1 MRGRTIGR
9 YRILGELGRGG
20 MGVVYR
26 AEDPDLRREV
36 ALKALPV
43 ELAGDPRRVA
53 RLRREARSLAAT
65 SHPCIVTLYGIEEHE
80 GRLYLAMELVA
91 GASLAEVIPPRG
103 MELPRL
109 LRLAIPLADA
119 VSAAHEK
126 GLVHR
131 DLKPSNI
138 MVTPEGRVKVLDFG
152 LAAVH
157 QGAEDAAL
165 SRLST
170 EDGTAP
176 GAVLGTPAY
185 MAPEQIRGE
194 AADRRSDIFAL
205 GVVLYQMTTG
215 RHPFHR
221 EEASPAELS
230 SAILRDQPPRLTEA
244 RPELPRQLARVVESC
259 LEKDPEHRLQ
269 SAKDLRNQLEKLE
282 EELAEERAPPPV
294 RRERPTSQ
302 RRLALAGGAVLV
314 LLVAGLALLADRTM
328 SPKTP
333 APRAAYVGVDSFR
346 GFSGDIG
353 PEYYRSGMLE
363 TFRER
368 LAGLE
373 SVWLV
378 PPAGDPLPELLVEAD
393 LRRHHE
399 VLALTFR
406 IRNAA
411 TSATVGGESLEGTA
425 RAPFELLDR
434 AGESVATLLGSTLEM
449 PVRYRAQ
456 RPPTRDQTAF
466 DLYLR
471 ARAALDPPGMA
482 EPEQGLEL
490 VRRAV
495 ELDPGFAAAHA
506 LEGELLLRQF
516 QESRDE
522 AELER
527 AAGACRSGVSAAPE
541 LPAAHLCLARAQRE
555 LGSLMEAVPSY
566 LRVIELAPG
575 SPDAYKE
582 LRQVYHQ
589 LGLPEAAER
598 SWRRVIDKHPGH
610 WAGYLFLGLFFFESN
625 RYPEAVE
632 QYTAALALAPN
643 HAGGHMLLGNAHLLL
658 GRHEEARSAYQ
669 RSLAIRPSSGA
680 YSNIGNVYMGL
691 RRFPQAIEAFEQAA
705 ELAELP
711 KERCPV
717 HANLARAHYWAPGR
731 RGDARAAFEIAAR
744 SCRESIETHGDWAGG
759 WQWLAYSLAA
769 LRDRD
774 ESLAA
779 LDKAQS
785 LAPGRAHTLEF
796 AARVYN
802 LLGERERALDVLDLA
817 VREGYSLA
825 ELRSNVEFDDLRED
839 ARFRSLL
846 GEAPRGSPGSRSTTE
861 GERR

>member
-20 MGVVYR
+20 MGVVYQ
-26 AEDPDLRREV
+26 AEDPELRREV
-36 ALKALPV
+36 ALKALPL
-43 ELAGDPRRVA
+43 ELAGDPRRIA
-53 RLRREARSLAAT
+53 RLRREARSLAAL
-65 SHPCIVTLYGIEEHE
+65 SHPSIVTIFGIEEHE
-80 GRLYLAMELVA
+80 GRHYLAMELVP
-91 GASLAEVIPPRG
+91 GGSLAEAIPARG
-103 MELPRL
+103 MDVPRL

-165 SRLST
+165 SQLST
-170 EDGTAP
+170 EEGTAP

-185 MAPEQIRGE
+185 MAPEQIRGD
-194 AADRRSDIFAL
+194 AVDQRCDLFAL
-205 GVVLYQMTTG
+205 GIVLYQMATG
-215 RHPFHR
+215 RHPFHHG
-221 EEASPAELS
+221 EASPAELS
-230 SAILRDQPPRLTEA
+230 SAILRDQPPRLTEV
-244 RPELPRQLARVVESC
+244 RSELPRQMERVVESC
-259 LEKDPEHRLQ
+259 LEKDPERRLQ
-269 SAKDLRNQLEKLE
+269 SAKDLRNQLERLE
-282 EELAEERAPPPV
+282 EEVHEGTAAPPV
-294 RRERPTSQ
+294 RRERPTSR

-314 LLVAGLALLADRTM
+314 LLVAGLLLLAERTM
-328 SPKTP
+328 SPNSP
-333 APRAAYVGVDSFR
+333 APGAAYVAVDSFR
-346 GFSGDIG
+346 GLSGDVG
-353 PEYYRSGMLE
+353 PEYYRSGILE
-363 TFRER
+363 AFRER

-373 SVWLV
+373 GVWLV
-378 PPAGDPLPELLVEAD
+378 PPAGDPSPDLLVEAD
-393 LRRHHE
+393 IRRHHE

-406 IRNAA
+406 IRNPT

-425 RAPFELLDR
+425 RVPFELLDR
-434 AGESVATLLGSTLEM
+434 AGESVATLLGSVLDI

-456 RPPTRDQTAF
+456 RPPTRDQAAL
-466 DLYLR
+466 DRYLR
-471 ARAALDPPGMA
+471 ARAALEAPGMA
-482 EPEQGLEL
+482 EPEHGLAL

-516 QESRDE
+516 LESRDE

-527 AAGACRSGVSAAPE
+527 AAGACRSAVAAVPE
-541 LPAAHLCLARAQRE
+541 LPAAHLCLARAQRG
-555 LGSLMEAVPSY
+555 LARLMEAVPSY

-575 SPDAYKE
+575 SPDAYEE
-582 LRQVYHQ
+582 LRQVYLQ

-598 SWRRVIDKHPGH
+598 SWRRVIEGHPGH
-610 WAGYLFLGLFFFESN
+610 WAGHAYLGSFFSDSN
-625 RYPEAVE
+625 RYLEAIE

-643 HAGGHMLLGNAHLLL
+643 NAFVHRLLGNAHLLL

-669 RSLAIRPSSGA
+669 RSLAIRPSAAA
-680 YSNIGNVYMGL
+680 YSNIGNVYMEL
-691 RRFPQAIEAFEQAA
+691 RRFPEAIEAFEQAA

-711 KERCPV
+711 EDRCPV
-717 HANLARAHYWAPGR
+717 QANLARAYSWASGR
-731 RGDARAAFEIAAR
+731 RGDARAAFEVAAR
-744 SCRESIETHGDWAGG
+744 SCREETETQGSSGDDWL
-759 WQWLAYSLAA
+759 WLAYSMAA
-769 LRDRD
+769 LSDR
-774 ESLAA
+774 EASLAA

-802 LLGERERALDVLDLA
+802 LLGERERALDALDLA

-846 GEAPRGSPGSRSTTE
+846 DEEPRGSPGSRSTTE

>member
-165 SRLST
+165 TRLST
-170 EDGTAP
+170 EEATAP
-176 GAVLGTPAY
+176 GTVLGTLAY

-194 AADRRSDIFAL
+194 AADRRSDLFAL
-205 GVVLYQMTTG
+205 GVVLYQMATG

-269 SAKDLRNQLEKLE
+269 SAKDLRNQLERLE
-282 EELAEERAPPPV
+282 EELAEERAPPVP
-294 RRERPTSQ
+294 RERTTS
-302 RRLALAGGAVLV
+302 RRWLALAGGAVLV
-314 LLVAGLALLADRTM
+314 LLVAGLLLLADRSM
-328 SPKTP
+328 GPNTP
-333 APRAAYVGVDSFR
+333 APRAAYLAVESFR
-346 GFSGDIG
+346 GFSGDVG
-353 PEYYRSGMLE
+353 PEYYRSGILE
-363 TFRER
+363 AFRER

-373 SVWLV
+373 GVWLV
-378 PPAGDPLPELLVEAD
+378 PPAGDPSPELLVEAD

-406 IRNAA
+406 IRNPA
-411 TSATVGGESLEGTA
+411 TSATEGGESLEGTTQ
-425 RAPFELLDR
+425 APFDLMDR
-434 AGESVATLLGSTLEM
+434 AGESVATLLGSALDI
-449 PVRYRAQ
+449 PVSYRAQ

-471 ARAALDPPGMA
+471 ARAGLDPPGMA
-482 EPEQGLEL
+482 EPEKGLEL
-490 VRRAV
+490 VRRAI

-506 LEGELLLRQF
+506 LEGELLLRRF

-541 LPAAHLCLARAQRE
+541 LPAAHLCLARAQGQ
-555 LGSLMEAVPSY
+555 LGRLMEAVPSY

-575 SPDAYKE
+575 SPDAYEE
-582 LRQVYHQ
+582 LRQVYLQ

-598 SWRRVIDKHPGH
+598 SWRRVIEGHPDH
-610 WAGYLFLGLFFFESN
+610 WAGYAYLGSYFFDSN
-625 RYPEAVE
+625 RFTEAVE
-632 QYTAALALAPN
+632 HYTAALALAPN
-643 HAGGHMLLGNAHLLL
+643 NALGHLFVGNAHLLL

-680 YSNIGNVYMGL
+680 YSNIGNVYMEL
-691 RRFPQAIEAFEQAA
+691 RRFPEAIEAFEQAA

-711 KERCPV
+711 EERCPV
-717 HANLARAHYWAPGR
+717 HANLARAYYWAPGR
-731 RGDARAAFEIAAR
+731 RGEARGAFEVAAR
-744 SCRESIETHGDWAGG
+744 SCRERIETHGDSAGG
-759 WQWLAYSLAA
+759 WQWLAYSMAA
-769 LRDRD
+769 LRDRE

-785 LAPGRAHTLEF
+785 LAPARAHNLEF

-802 LLGERERALDVLDLA
+802 LLGERELALDMLVLA

-839 ARFRSLL
+839 LRFRSLL